1 MTFNPRA
8 ARVGTA
14 ALRAMTPA
22 RRANVVERGK
32 ELLSALEDL
41 VSRYPSHLDRAAG
54 SGLLAAVHCA
64 ESVRVTGDGG
74 LEERCRRAGL
84 NAVHGGENALRFTP
98 WFDMSTREVRLLVDV
113 VEEALLG
120 WIRDNGEGNERDNGE
135 ENDTRVDVAKPAED
149 SFSTAAYASAYGFGS
164 AKTPKEEARFAKFDP
179 PDIQLKAKHYDRAL
193 RDSAK
198 TRVARRVIDAAVGK
212 YFARNPKVRAVAS
225 SVRAAAASAA
235 SFDESSDKSSDKFSD
250 ESSDNCEGLPLDHVA
265 FRTFNLPNMGID
277 SVAGLFTSLG
287 YVEANDPAKL
297 GDGPMRF
304 PEKKVVARW
313 FRPPDNQLPRIFI
326 SELDVSSLSNAARA
340 TIEAYVGGT
349 GDGEHGMLF
358 STQSASAA
366 LPYDTTRGAKKK
378 EKKKSKVRYPGAFA
392 DPDFH
397 KGTFECVLDLIE
409 DVYATGGD
417 HAAGVASHVCCD
429 GWDTPWDARGI
440 AKADFD
446 LLTKESE
453 YAAWTL
459 MNGYAVNHVA
469 IAAHRLPLESGVGDL
484 NSLNAFLQG
493 DVPAA
498 RLVPVGAPN
507 DGRSSALG
515 LVDGDSE
522 SDSEDDSRGV
532 IRREVGGYGEI
543 PEERCFSERWE
554 ELGEDGLYRFIVDPV
569 ACPLEDTDDQT
580 PDHAPDQSSGIDA
593 FTRVSPDGGLLQ
605 SSISADV
612 RVVKLFDERA
622 ASLVEVAVPGGYLE
636 FVQRRPVDPTAISAN
651 VPAQSLGDGALRD
664 GFHEGNANGIFES
677 TFRANTHPREGA
689 AVAEVG
695 KVGKVG
701 KGAKSSA
708 VSWSLRRVRRTEERG
723 DAFFVDADCDPS
735 DEECH
740 YAF

>member
-1 MTFNPRA
+1 MVF
-8 ARVGTA
+8 
-14 ALRAMTPA
+14 LI
-22 RRANVVERGK
+22 
-32 ELLSALEDL
+32 
-41 VSRYPSHLDRAAG
+41 RYPSHLDRAAG

-64 ESVRVTGDGG
+64 PSVRVTGDGG

-98 WFDMSTREVRLLVDV
+98 WFDMSAHEVRLLADV

-120 WIRDNGEGNERDNGE
+120 WIRDETEGNERRRREG
-135 ENDTRVDVAKPAED
+135 NDGVDVAKPGD
-149 SFSTAAYASAYGFGS
+149 SFSTAAYASAYGFDS
-164 AKTPKEEARFAKFDP
+164 AKTPKEARFAKFDP
-179 PDIQLKAKHYDRAL
+179 PDIELKAKNYDPAL

-212 YFARNPKVRAVAS
+212 YLARNPKVRAVAS
-225 SVRAAAASAA
+225 SVRAASAST
-235 SFDESSDKSSDKFSD
+235 SSEGVEFTGTHAPNDGD
-250 ESSDNCEGLPLDHVA
+250 CEGLPLDHVA
-265 FRTFNLPNMGID
+265 FRTFALPNMGIE

-287 YVEANDPAKL
+287 YVEASDPAKL

-304 PEKKVVARW
+304 PEKKVSARW
-313 FRPPDNQLPRIFI
+313 FRPPDATPPLPRIFI

-366 LPYDTTRGAKKK
+366 LPYDSRRGARKK
-378 EKKKSKVRYPGAFA
+378 EKKKSKVRYPGAFV

-397 KGTFECVLDLIE
+397 KDTFECVLDLVE
-409 DVYATGGD
+409 DVYATAGD
-417 HAAGVASHVCCD
+417 HAAGVASHMCCD
-429 GWDTPWDARGI
+429 GWDTPWDVRGI

-446 LLTKESE
+446 LLTNESE

-459 MNGYAVNHVA
+459 LNGYAVNHVA

-484 NSLNAFLQG
+484 RSLNAFLQG

-498 RLVPVGAPN
+498 RLVPVSPPG
-507 DGRSSALG
+507 DDSSP
-515 LVDGDSE
+515 D
-522 SDSEDDSRGV
+522 DSEDDGRAV
-532 IRREVGGYGEI
+532 IRREIGGYGEI

-554 ELGEDGLYRFIVDPV
+554 KFGEDGLYRFIVDPV
-569 ACPLEDTDDQT
+569 ACPVSGVTQWNDVEDADGGSTVDQT
-580 PDHAPDQSSGIDA
+580 EGDGSVDA

-612 RVVKLFDERA
+612 RLVKLFDEHTG
-622 ASLVEVAVPGGYLE
+622 SLVEVAVPGGYLE
-636 FVQRRPVDPTAISAN
+636 FVQRRPVDPSAISAN
-651 VPAQSLGDGALRD
+651 VPSQSLGDSALRD

-677 TFRANTHPREGA
+677 TFRANTHPRKGIGTD
-689 AVAEVG
+689 AVAKGGGEVG
-695 KVGKVG
+695 QQ
-701 KGAKSSA
+701 GAKSSA
-708 VSWSLRRVRRTEERG
+708 VSWSLRRVRSTAES
-723 DAFFVDADCDPS
+723 DTFFVDADCDPS